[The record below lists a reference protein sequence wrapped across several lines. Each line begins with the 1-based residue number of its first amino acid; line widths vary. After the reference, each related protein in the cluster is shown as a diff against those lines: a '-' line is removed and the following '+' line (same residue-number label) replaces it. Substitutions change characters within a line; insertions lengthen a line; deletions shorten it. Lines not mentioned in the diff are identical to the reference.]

1 MVKSIGVSTRT
12 RSTSHQ
18 RFSDDP
24 SSIPRDATTIILRYT
39 SHRYASYDSTFFLL
53 PVLRAISRPLNFL
66 SSKILEIPRGFMY
79 LCLVDNAAIKFTRSM
94 AQNSRCTLQKLKSK
108 FLYSQHLSFPDS
120 HENINIE
127 ITRIIICSLII
138 ADTVFMADSR

>member
-1 MVKSIGVSTRT
+1 MVKSIGVSKRT

-79 LCLVDNAAIKFTRSM
+79 LCLVDNVVIKFTRSM

-108 FLYSQHLSFPDS
+108 FFIFATFIISGLARKYQYRNYSDNHLLVNHRRYCF
-120 HENINIE
+120 HG
-127 ITRIIICSLII
+127 
-138 ADTVFMADSR
+138 